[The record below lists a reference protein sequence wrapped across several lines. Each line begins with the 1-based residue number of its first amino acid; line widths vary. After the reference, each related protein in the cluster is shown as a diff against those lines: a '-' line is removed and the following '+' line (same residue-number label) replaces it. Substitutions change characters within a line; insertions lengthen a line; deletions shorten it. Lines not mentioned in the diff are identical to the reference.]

1 MKKHLLLWIAA
12 TALCCSCTQKKET
25 SQPQPFK
32 DGEFKEW
39 AQTPPMGWNSWDCY
53 GAGVTEDELLG
64 NAEFMRD
71 RLKQYGYQYVVC
83 DIQWYEPA
91 AKGNVY
97 NNFADLCM
105 DEYSRLIPAVNRFPS
120 SANGAGFKP
129 IADKIHSMGL
139 KFGIHIMRGIP
150 RQAVHR
156 NTRIYGTTARARDI
170 ASQFSLCPW
179 NTDMYGVDTEKRGAE
194 EYYDSLFKLYASWGV
209 DFVKV
214 DDMANTE
221 FSPQNPYS
229 AEKEI
234 EMIRAAIDRSGR
246 DMVLSLSPGPAPL
259 NKAEHLSENANM
271 WRISGDF
278 WDRWDKLLNMFSL
291 CEKWYPYVKDGSF
304 PDCDIL
310 PLGKLCI
317 DGSYMGDMGRDSGF
331 TKEEQKTMMTLWAVF
346 RSPLFFGGELRLTD
360 NYTLSLVTNPEVINV
375 NQNSEKPLFVYNK
388 GGIAVWQTKIENCT
402 AVAVFNLSDEEKH
415 YKLSFSDL
423 GIENVRAVR
432 DLWARKDIP
441 KCENDVAVSLKP
453 HSSEFF
459 EIY

>member
-1 MKKHLLLWIAA
+1 MKDFI
-12 TALCCSCTQKKET
+12 KK
-25 SQPQPFK
+25 
-32 DGEFKEW
+32 
-39 AQTPPMGWNSWDCY
+39 PPMGWNSWDCY

-170 ASQFSLCPW
+170 ASQFSVCPW

-214 DDMANTE
+214 DDIANTE
-221 FSPQNPYS
+221 FSSQNPYS

-331 TKEEQKTMMTLWAVF
+331 TNEEQKTMMTLWAVF

-415 YKLSFSDL
+415 YKLKFSDL

-432 DLWARKDIP
+432 DLWARKDIQ

-453 HSSEFF
+453 HSSAFF

>member
-1 MKKHLLLWIAA
+1 MKEFI
-12 TALCCSCTQKKET
+12 KK
-25 SQPQPFK
+25 
-32 DGEFKEW
+32 
-39 AQTPPMGWNSWDCY
+39 PPMGWNSWDCY

-214 DDMANTE
+214 DDIANTE

-402 AVAVFNLSDEEKH
+402 AVAVFNLSDEENRH
-415 YKLSFSDL
+415 KLKLSDL

-441 KCENDVAVSLKP
+441 KCENDVTVSFKP
-453 HSSEFF
+453 HSSAFF

>member
-1 MKKHLLLWIAA
+1 MKDLI
-12 TALCCSCTQKKET
+12 KK
-25 SQPQPFK
+25 
-32 DGEFKEW
+32 
-39 AQTPPMGWNSWDCY
+39 PPMGWNSWDCY

-214 DDMANTE
+214 DDIANTE

-234 EMIRAAIDRSGR
+234 ELIRAAIDRSGR

-259 NKAEHLSENANM
+259 NKAVHLSENANM

-375 NQNSEKPLFVYNK
+375 NQNSEKPLLVYNK

>member
-1 MKKHLLLWIAA
+1 MKDFI
-12 TALCCSCTQKKET
+12 KK
-25 SQPQPFK
+25 
-32 DGEFKEW
+32 
-39 AQTPPMGWNSWDCY
+39 PPMGWNSWDCY

-156 NTRIYGTTARARDI
+156 NTRINGTTARARDI

-214 DDMANTE
+214 DDIANTE

-453 HSSEFF
+453 HSSAFF

>member
-1 MKKHLLLWIAA
+1 MKEFI
-12 TALCCSCTQKKET
+12 KK
-25 SQPQPFK
+25 
-32 DGEFKEW
+32 
-39 AQTPPMGWNSWDCY
+39 PPMGWNSWDCY

-83 DIQWYEPA
+83 DIQWYESA

-214 DDMANTE
+214 DDIANTE

>member
-1 MKKHLLLWIAA
+1 MKDFI
-12 TALCCSCTQKKET
+12 KK
-25 SQPQPFK
+25 
-32 DGEFKEW
+32 
-39 AQTPPMGWNSWDCY
+39 PPMGWNSWDCY

-71 RLKQYGYQYVVC
+71 RLKQYGYQYVIC

-214 DDMANTE
+214 DDIANTE

-432 DLWARKDIP
+432 DLWARKDIS
-441 KCENDVAVSLKP
+441 KCENDVAFSLKP

>member
-1 MKKHLLLWIAA
+1 MKDFI
-12 TALCCSCTQKKET
+12 KK
-25 SQPQPFK
+25 
-32 DGEFKEW
+32 
-39 AQTPPMGWNSWDCY
+39 PPMGWNSWDCY

-71 RLKQYGYQYVVC
+71 RLKQYGYQYVIC

-214 DDMANTE
+214 DDIANTE

-441 KCENDVAVSLKP
+441 KCENDVTVSLKP
-453 HSSEFF
+453 HSSAFF

>member
-1 MKKHLLLWIAA
+1 MKDFI
-12 TALCCSCTQKKET
+12 KK
-25 SQPQPFK
+25 
-32 DGEFKEW
+32 
-39 AQTPPMGWNSWDCY
+39 PPMGWNSWDCY

-156 NTRIYGTTARARDI
+156 NTRIYGTTVRARDI

-214 DDMANTE
+214 DDIANTE

-331 TKEEQKTMMTLWAVF
+331 TEEEQKTMMTLWAVF

-453 HSSEFF
+453 HSSAFF

>member
-1 MKKHLLLWIAA
+1 MKDFI
-12 TALCCSCTQKKET
+12 KK
-25 SQPQPFK
+25 
-32 DGEFKEW
+32 
-39 AQTPPMGWNSWDCY
+39 PPMGWNSWDCY

-214 DDMANTE
+214 DDIANTE

-234 EMIRAAIDRSGR
+234 EMICAAINRSGR

-360 NYTLSLVTNPEVINV
+360 DYTLSLVTNPEVINV

>member
-1 MKKHLLLWIAA
+1 MKDFI
-12 TALCCSCTQKKET
+12 KK
-25 SQPQPFK
+25 
-32 DGEFKEW
+32 
-39 AQTPPMGWNSWDCY
+39 PPMGWNSWDCY

-71 RLKQYGYQYVVC
+71 RLKQYGYQYVIC

-214 DDMANTE
+214 DDIANTE

-346 RSPLFFGGELRLTD
+346 RSPLFIGGELRLTD

-388 GGIAVWQTKIENCT
+388 GGIAVWQTKIENFT

>member
-1 MKKHLLLWIAA
+1 MKDFI
-12 TALCCSCTQKKET
+12 KK
-25 SQPQPFK
+25 
-32 DGEFKEW
+32 
-39 AQTPPMGWNSWDCY
+39 PPMGWNSWDCY

-156 NTRIYGTTARARDI
+156 NTRIYGTTVRARDI

-214 DDMANTE
+214 DDIANTE

-278 WDRWDKLLNMFSL
+278 LDRWDKLLNMFSL

-441 KCENDVAVSLKP
+441 KCENDVTVSLKP
-453 HSSEFF
+453 HSSAFF

>member
-1 MKKHLLLWIAA
+1 MKDFI
-12 TALCCSCTQKKET
+12 KK
-25 SQPQPFK
+25 
-32 DGEFKEW
+32 
-39 AQTPPMGWNSWDCY
+39 PPMGWNSWDCY

-214 DDMANTE
+214 DDIANTE

-259 NKAEHLSENANM
+259 NKADHLSENANM

-432 DLWARKDIP
+432 DLWARKDIQ

-453 HSSEFF
+453 HSSAFF

>member
-1 MKKHLLLWIAA
+1 MKDFI
-12 TALCCSCTQKKET
+12 KK
-25 SQPQPFK
+25 
-32 DGEFKEW
+32 
-39 AQTPPMGWNSWDCY
+39 PPMGWNSWDCY

-156 NTRIYGTTARARDI
+156 NTRIYGTTTRARDI

-179 NTDMYGVDTEKRGAE
+179 NTDMYGVDTEKRGAV

-214 DDMANTE
+214 DDIANTE

-234 EMIRAAIDRSGR
+234 EMIRSAIDRSGR

-291 CEKWYPYVKDGSF
+291 CEKWYSYVKDGSF

-375 NQNSEKPLFVYNK
+375 NQNSEKPLLVYNK

-402 AVAVFNLSDEEKH
+402 AVAVFNLSDEENRH
-415 YKLSFSDL
+415 ILKLSDL

-441 KCENDVAVSLKP
+441 KCENDVTVSLKP

>member
-1 MKKHLLLWIAA
+1 MKDFI
-12 TALCCSCTQKKET
+12 KK
-25 SQPQPFK
+25 
-32 DGEFKEW
+32 
-39 AQTPPMGWNSWDCY
+39 PPMGWNSWDCY

-156 NTRIYGTTARARDI
+156 NTRIYGTIARAHDI

-214 DDMANTE
+214 DDIANTE
-221 FSPQNPYS
+221 FSSQNPYS

-375 NQNSEKPLFVYNK
+375 NQNSEKPLLVYNK

-441 KCENDVAVSLKP
+441 KFENDVAVSLKP

>member
-1 MKKHLLLWIAA
+1 MKDFITK
-12 TALCCSCTQKKET
+12 
-25 SQPQPFK
+25 
-32 DGEFKEW
+32 
-39 AQTPPMGWNSWDCY
+39 PPMGWNSWDCY

-64 NAEFMRD
+64 NAEFMRA

-83 DIQWYEPA
+83 DIQWYEPM

-97 NNFADLCM
+97 NNFADLCI

-170 ASQFSLCPW
+170 ASQFSMCPW

-214 DDMANTE
+214 DDIANTE

-278 WDRWDKLLNMFSL
+278 WDRWDKLLDMFSL

-453 HSSEFF
+453 HSSAFF

>member
-1 MKKHLLLWIAA
+1 MKDFI
-12 TALCCSCTQKKET
+12 KK
-25 SQPQPFK
+25 
-32 DGEFKEW
+32 
-39 AQTPPMGWNSWDCY
+39 PPMGWNSWDCY

-214 DDMANTE
+214 DDIANTE

-441 KCENDVAVSLKP
+441 KCENDVVVSLKP

>member
-1 MKKHLLLWIAA
+1 MKDYI
-12 TALCCSCTQKKET
+12 KK
-25 SQPQPFK
+25 
-32 DGEFKEW
+32 
-39 AQTPPMGWNSWDCY
+39 PPMGWNSWDCY

-214 DDMANTE
+214 DDIANTE

-453 HSSEFF
+453 HSSAFF

>member
-1 MKKHLLLWIAA
+1 MKDFI
-12 TALCCSCTQKKET
+12 KK
-25 SQPQPFK
+25 
-32 DGEFKEW
+32 
-39 AQTPPMGWNSWDCY
+39 PPMGWNSWDCY

-156 NTRIYGTTARARDI
+156 NTHIYGTTARARDI

-214 DDMANTE
+214 DDIANTE

-331 TKEEQKTMMTLWAVF
+331 TEEEQKTMMTLWAVF

>member
-1 MKKHLLLWIAA
+1 MKDFI
-12 TALCCSCTQKKET
+12 KK
-25 SQPQPFK
+25 
-32 DGEFKEW
+32 
-39 AQTPPMGWNSWDCY
+39 PPMGWNSWDCY

-214 DDMANTE
+214 DDIANTE

-402 AVAVFNLSDEEKH
+402 AVAVFNLSGEEKH

-441 KCENDVAVSLKP
+441 KCENDVTVSLKP

>member
-1 MKKHLLLWIAA
+1 MKDFI
-12 TALCCSCTQKKET
+12 KK
-25 SQPQPFK
+25 
-32 DGEFKEW
+32 
-39 AQTPPMGWNSWDCY
+39 PPMGWNSWDCY

-64 NAEFMRD
+64 NAGFMRD

-214 DDMANTE
+214 DDIANTE

-271 WRISGDF
+271 WRFSGDF

-375 NQNSEKPLFVYNK
+375 NQNSEKPLLVYNK

-415 YKLSFSDL
+415 YKLSFLNL

-432 DLWARKDIP
+432 DLWARKDIS
-441 KCENDVAVSLKP
+441 KCENDVTVSLKP

>member
-1 MKKHLLLWIAA
+1 MKDFI
-12 TALCCSCTQKKET
+12 KK
-25 SQPQPFK
+25 
-32 DGEFKEW
+32 
-39 AQTPPMGWNSWDCY
+39 PPMGWNSWDCY
-53 GAGVTEDELLG
+53 GAGVTEDKLLG

-214 DDMANTE
+214 DDIANTE

-259 NKAEHLSENANM
+259 NKAEHFSENANM

-402 AVAVFNLSDEEKH
+402 AVAVFNLSDEENRH
-415 YKLSFSDL
+415 KLKFSDL

-441 KCENDVAVSLKP
+441 KFENDVAVSLKP

>member
-1 MKKHLLLWIAA
+1 MKDFI
-12 TALCCSCTQKKET
+12 KK
-25 SQPQPFK
+25 
-32 DGEFKEW
+32 
-39 AQTPPMGWNSWDCY
+39 PPMGWNSWDCY

-214 DDMANTE
+214 DDIANTE

-278 WDRWDKLLNMFSL
+278 WDRWDKLLDMFSL

-346 RSPLFFGGELRLTD
+346 RSPLFIGGELRLTD

>member
-1 MKKHLLLWIAA
+1 MKDFI
-12 TALCCSCTQKKET
+12 KK
-25 SQPQPFK
+25 
-32 DGEFKEW
+32 
-39 AQTPPMGWNSWDCY
+39 PPMGWNSWDCY

-214 DDMANTE
+214 DDIANTE

-388 GGIAVWQTKIENCT
+388 GGIAVWQTKNENCT

>member
-1 MKKHLLLWIAA
+1 MKDFI
-12 TALCCSCTQKKET
+12 KK
-25 SQPQPFK
+25 
-32 DGEFKEW
+32 
-39 AQTPPMGWNSWDCY
+39 PPMGWNSWDCY

-214 DDMANTE
+214 DDIANTE

-375 NQNSEKPLFVYNK
+375 NQNSEKPLLVYNK

-441 KCENDVAVSLKP
+441 KCQNDVAVSLKP

>member
-1 MKKHLLLWIAA
+1 MKDFI
-12 TALCCSCTQKKET
+12 KK
-25 SQPQPFK
+25 
-32 DGEFKEW
+32 
-39 AQTPPMGWNSWDCY
+39 PPMGWNSWDCY

-214 DDMANTE
+214 DDIANTE

-259 NKAEHLSENANM
+259 NKADHLSENANM

-423 GIENVRAVR
+423 GVENVRAVR

-441 KCENDVAVSLKP
+441 KFENDVAVSLKP

>member
-1 MKKHLLLWIAA
+1 MKDFI
-12 TALCCSCTQKKET
+12 KK
-25 SQPQPFK
+25 
-32 DGEFKEW
+32 
-39 AQTPPMGWNSWDCY
+39 PPMGWNSWDCY

-214 DDMANTE
+214 DDIANTE

-375 NQNSEKPLFVYNK
+375 NQNSEKPLLVYNK

>member
-1 MKKHLLLWIAA
+1 MKDFI
-12 TALCCSCTQKKET
+12 KK
-25 SQPQPFK
+25 
-32 DGEFKEW
+32 
-39 AQTPPMGWNSWDCY
+39 PPMGWNSWDCY

-71 RLKQYGYQYVVC
+71 RLKQYGYQYVIC

-214 DDMANTE
+214 DDIANTE

-259 NKAEHLSENANM
+259 NKAEHLSKNANM

-278 WDRWDKLLNMFSL
+278 WDRWDKLRNMFSL

-317 DGSYMGDMGRDSGF
+317 DGSYIGDMGRDSGF

-402 AVAVFNLSDEEKH
+402 AVAVFNLSDEEKR
-415 YKLSFSDL
+415 YKLSFLNL

-441 KCENDVAVSLKP
+441 KCENDVSVSLKP

>member
-1 MKKHLLLWIAA
+1 MKDFI
-12 TALCCSCTQKKET
+12 KK
-25 SQPQPFK
+25 
-32 DGEFKEW
+32 
-39 AQTPPMGWNSWDCY
+39 PPMGWNSWDCY

-214 DDMANTE
+214 DDIANTE

-375 NQNSEKPLFVYNK
+375 NQNSEKPLLVYNK

-415 YKLSFSDL
+415 YRLSFSDL

-432 DLWARKDIP
+432 DLWARKDIS
-441 KCENDVAVSLKP
+441 KCENDVTVSLKP

>member
-1 MKKHLLLWIAA
+1 MKDFI
-12 TALCCSCTQKKET
+12 KK
-25 SQPQPFK
+25 
-32 DGEFKEW
+32 
-39 AQTPPMGWNSWDCY
+39 PPMGWNSWDCY
-53 GAGVTEDELLG
+53 GAGVTEAELLG

-214 DDMANTE
+214 DDIANTE

-375 NQNSEKPLFVYNK
+375 NQNSEKPLLVYNK

-441 KCENDVAVSLKP
+441 KFENDVAVSLKP
-453 HSSEFF
+453 HSSAFF